1 MPRPVGPGWLVVL
14 EMAGRRSTRAVSLPV
29 VIAVFEG
36 ERYLVSMLGKEA
48 NWVRNVRA
56 AEGQAVLRR
65 RGRRTVVRLCE
76 VDVDRR
82 APILRA
88 YLQRAFRARAH
99 IPVSA
104 DASLADFERIAS
116 EYPVFQ
122 VSVA

>member
-1 MPRPVGPGWLVVL
+1 
-14 EMAGRRSTRAVSLPV
+14 MAGRRSTRAVSLPV